1 MSSGTEEGREDTP
14 KQPSRDAAPPY
25 HSLACVE
32 QPCPRCGGLMQR
44 RWRTVCGFDFVIFI
58 IFLVLTF
65 MVLPLGSGVVKAVL
79 FLMSLGITLASLFAL
94 PITGALAVVARPR
107 CSRCGHRAWLAS
119 EVSCQVDEAR
129 FPLWVALIGST
140 ILLVPLTIGSAW
152 VVGAPGTETM
162 DVEFM
167 VAGRIIMAVLAFGI
181 GLLSQTILWRALRT
195 HATSGIRRGLV
206 LLLPAVVLG
215 AGWLALTG
223 HDHSVLVRKYGPLV
237 RAPWVLR
244 RAQLAE
250 LPGSANGVTVYMF
263 ISFICSAKCYL
274 CFAAEPNEIERFLA
288 NSPSLKDLTCQ
299 TYSKRRMRLAS
310 SDHHLAFRHSESS
323 GHEYSYPRPES
334 GGQGYS
340 SPRLEDSGHEYFYP
354 SGSPPAWYKEEIRG
368 VGRRYE
374 INPGASNWVGEV
386 IVDDEQHVV
395 YVHLYWK

>member
-1 MSSGTEEGREDTP
+1 MSSRTEGGEDTP
-14 KQPSRDAAPPY
+14 KQPPKHAMPQHDNGVAY
-25 HSLACVE
+25 VE
-32 QPCPRCGGLMQR
+32 LPCPRCGGVMRR
-44 RWRTVCGFDFVIFI
+44 RWQTVCALDFVIFVV
-58 IFLVLTF
+58 FLMLTF
-65 MVLPLGSGVVKAVL
+65 MVLSLGSGVVKGVL
-79 FLMSLGITLASLFAL
+79 FLISLGMALASLFAL

-107 CSRCGHRAWLAS
+107 CSRCGHRAWPAS
-119 EVSCQVDEAR
+119 AASCQIDEAR
-129 FPLWVALIGST
+129 FPLWVALIGSAT
-140 ILLVPLTIGSAW
+140 LLVPLGIGSAW
-152 VVGAPGTETM
+152 VIGAPGTETM
-162 DVEFM
+162 DVGFM
-167 VAGRIIMAVLAFGI
+167 VAGRVIMAVLTFGI
-181 GLLSQTILWRALRT
+181 GLLSQAILWRVLRT
-195 HATSGIRRGLV
+195 RATCGIRRGLV

-237 RAPWVLR
+237 RAPWILR

-288 NSPSLKDLTCQ
+288 NSPSLKDLRCQ
-299 TYSKRRMRLAS
+299 TYSKQRMRLAS
-310 SDHHLAFRHSESS
+310 SDHRLAFRHSESS

-334 GGQGYS
+334 GGRGYS

-368 VGRRYE
+368 AGRRYE